1 MASRSGTEGPDLGPT
16 DYLALQT
23 HTMTNPLVA
32 AGHQSLPSRGPDR
45 RGGRKNEGQ
54 RLPSVTRD
62 LAGGRKSWGYRLVH
76 LVPEVSCSPTSS
88 PGLVVRL
95 SQFPVHK
102 PSSISLKMDQS
113 QPSRSRSTT
122 YGG

>member
-1 MASRSGTEGPDLGPT
+1 MVRTADKRDRQPWLDLRPQVNPRWNGGRLGGQVDLLGPT

-62 LAGGRKSWGYRLVH
+62 LAGGLV
-76 LVPEVSCSPTSS
+76 S
-88 PGLVVRL
+88 
-95 SQFPVHK
+95 
-102 PSSISLKMDQS
+102 
-113 QPSRSRSTT
+113 
-122 YGG
+122 